1 MTAAA
6 PARISRVQR
15 RLAAAGLSV
24 IAALA
29 AAAAAG
35 GAEST
40 GNRSAV
46 HLLRLGPGAQMTV
59 PGTKLHCAVSA
70 AVGPTTIVCGEGS
83 ARSPRPGSYSFAVAN
98 ATLLIL
104 RAAQSSTP
112 LQVER
117 EAEPSGSGGNYPS
130 PATTGG
136 TFRAPVG
143 TVATVG
149 GTHIFC
155 AVERLQ
161 GKTYVTCGPA
171 DGSAQFFV
179 KSYIGAVSEQDISV
193 TRKLDQKRT
202 KTVFEHKQP

>member
-6 PARISRVQR
+6 PAPISRVLR
-15 RLAAAGLSV
+15 RLAGAAGLSIV
-24 IAALA
+24 AALA
-29 AAAAAG
+29 AATVAG
-35 GAEST
+35 GTESA
-40 GNRSAV
+40 GDRSAG

-59 PGTKLHCAVSA
+59 TGTKLHCAVSA
-70 AVGPTTIVCGEGS
+70 SGGPTTIICGEGTG
-83 ARSPRPGSYSFAVAN
+83 SPRPGSYSFAVAN
-98 ATLLIL
+98 SALLVL
-104 RAAQSSTP
+104 KASQSSTP
-112 LQVER
+112 SQVKR
-117 EAEPSGSGGNYPS
+117 ETEPSGSGGTYPG
-130 PATTGG
+130 PTTMGG
-136 TFRAPVG
+136 TFRASVG

-179 KSYIGAVSEQDISV
+179 KSYVGRVSEQDLLVI
-193 TRKLDQKRT
+193 RKLDQKRT

>member
-1 MTAAA
+1 M
-6 PARISRVQR
+6 
-15 RLAAAGLSV
+15 
-24 IAALA
+24 
-29 AAAAAG
+29 
-35 GAEST
+35 
-40 GNRSAV
+40 
-46 HLLRLGPGAQMTV
+46 HLLRLGPGTQMTV

-98 ATLLIL
+98 ATLLVL